1 MKSGHHLENQLAL
14 SPTKL
19 PIFHVFCRLLS
30 FSFLKKYVIDNKATH
45 SWTPKKLS
53 HLERGVPKSL
63 LERRDN
69 PEKGGGVAV
78 EKGGL
83 PFFITLQ
90 FNCIYCVWDEKVKF
104 GLLHFHSSVF

>member
-53 HLERGVPKSL
+53 HLERGGTK
-63 LERRDN
+63 
-69 PEKGGGVAV
+69 
-78 EKGGL
+78 
-83 PFFITLQ
+83 
-90 FNCIYCVWDEKVKF
+90 KF
-104 GLLHFHSSVF
+104 ARKEG

>member
-69 PEKGGGVAV
+69 PEKGGGGGVWK
-78 EKGGL
+78 KGGCH
-83 PFFITLQ
+83 F
-90 FNCIYCVWDEKVKF
+90 
-104 GLLHFHSSVF
+104 LLLYSSIAFTVSGMKK

>member
-45 SWTPKKLS
+45 SWTPQKLS

-69 PEKGGGVAV
+69 PEKGGGGCCRKRGVAIFYYFTV
-78 EKGGL
+78 QL
-83 PFFITLQ
+83 H
-90 FNCIYCVWDEKVKF
+90 
-104 GLLHFHSSVF
+104 LLCLG